1 MPNWCDNS
9 VTIRHD
15 DPAKLLEL
23 KQAVMEKRFL
33 ASIIPV
39 PAALFENIKGSP
51 DDEELEAQ
59 RVAKEEANKTLYGYG
74 NWYDFCVNKWGTK
87 WDVEP
92 YNEPVLDGNT
102 LKFGFA
108 SAWSPPI
115 GVYEKLY
122 EQGFGVTA
130 HYNEP
135 GMAYCGTWVD
145 GDDEYFDYEYG
156 GLDSGKVRELL
167 PDDLND
173 LFGISEMLSDSEED
187 E

>member
-15 DPAKLLEL
+15 DPAKLVEL
-23 KQAVMEKRFL
+23 KQAVMDKRFL
-33 ASIIPV
+33 ASVIPV
-39 PAALFENIKGSP
+39 PADLFANNAGYFA
-51 DDEELEAQ
+51 DEELEAQ
-59 RVAKEEANKTLYGYG
+59 RVAQEEANKALYGYG

-102 LKFGFA
+102 LKFEFQ
-108 SAWSPPI
+108 SAWAPPI
-115 GVYEKLY
+115 GVYEQLV
-122 EQGFGVTA
+122 ENGFSVTA
-130 HYNEP
+130 YYNET
-135 GMAYCGTWVD
+135 GMAYCGAWVD
-145 GDDEYFDYEYG
+145 YADDYFEYG
-156 GLDSGKVRELL
+156 GLNSGEVRELL

-173 LFGISEMLSDSEED
+173 LFGISEMLSDYEED